1 VSTIAYREADL
12 ADVSALARIR
22 AGEWGTEQYW
32 QDRIS
37 GYMKGEVH
45 PQQSLLPRVVL
56 VAAEERVLVGFIAGH
71 LTRRFG
77 CDGELEWLD
86 VIPGR
91 RRRGIAGE
99 LLGALATWFDSRQAR
114 RVCIDVDPQNASAR
128 AFYRKHGAT
137 DLNAHWLVWPDI
149 TAVASRRARSQP

>member
-1 VSTIAYREADL
+1 MSTIAYREADL

-32 QDRIS
+32 QDRVS

-137 DLNAHWLVWPDI
+137 DLNPHWLVWRDI
-149 TAVASRRARSQP
+149 TAVARRRARSQP